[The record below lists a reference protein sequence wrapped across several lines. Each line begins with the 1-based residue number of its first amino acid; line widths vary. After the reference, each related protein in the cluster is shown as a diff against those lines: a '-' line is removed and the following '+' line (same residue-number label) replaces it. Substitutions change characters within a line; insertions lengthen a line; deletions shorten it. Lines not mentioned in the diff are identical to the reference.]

1 MQAAHPNS
9 SSEQPKL
16 APWIPRPRR
25 YLAALFAMLM
35 SATIFEGYDITIF
48 HLATPEIA
56 RTFHM
61 ADPAIG
67 LMATIVR
74 FGGMLSFFVV
84 ILADRYGRKPIIS
97 TTVVCYTLFT
107 LFTALSTGVKS
118 FTIFQ
123 STAQIFLAAEF
134 GVAVTMI
141 SEEFPDATR
150 GRAIAALH
158 MVAFLGVTAAALSYA
173 IMAESRWG
181 WRGMY
186 LLGIAPLVMVAFLRR
201 RLRETARFNA
211 LERARAAASL
221 PRPGFWTS
229 IRNCLAPFAGPY
241 RSRLLVMA
249 GLWNSIGLIGGP
261 TVTYFSLYAR
271 RDHHWKSHQV
281 AAAIILA
288 YAMGTVGSLLSGFL
302 MDRLGRKFTTS
313 FFYLMSGAAMYVL
326 FTSDR
331 YGAIL
336 AGEVVTMFAYQAAR
350 TATSALST
358 ELFPTSIRATGYS
371 LCVQV
376 IGQICWMLSPVVI
389 GLLSGPLGGLGN
401 AASFF
406 AAGPLLGV
414 AIVLWFVPETR
425 GKTLEELS
433 PSAAETPPAKSAP
446 IAPA

>member
-74 FGGMLSFFVV
+74 FGGMLSFLVV

-97 TTVVCYTLFT
+97 TTVLCYTIFT

-123 STAQIFLAAEF
+123 STSQIFLAAEF

-158 MVAFLGVTAAALSYA
+158 MVAFLGVTAAALTYA
-173 IMAESRWG
+173 IMA
-181 WRGMY
+181 
-186 LLGIAPLVMVAFLRR
+186 
-201 RLRETARFNA
+201 
-211 LERARAAASL
+211 
-221 PRPGFWTS
+221 
-229 IRNCLAPFAGPY
+229 
-241 RSRLLVMA
+241 
-249 GLWNSIGLIGGP
+249 
-261 TVTYFSLYAR
+261 
-271 RDHHWKSHQV
+271 
-281 AAAIILA
+281 
-288 YAMGTVGSLLSGFL
+288 
-302 MDRLGRKFTTS
+302 
-313 FFYLMSGAAMYVL
+313 
-326 FTSDR
+326 
-331 YGAIL
+331 
-336 AGEVVTMFAYQAAR
+336 
-350 TATSALST
+350 
-358 ELFPTSIRATGYS
+358 
-371 LCVQV
+371 
-376 IGQICWMLSPVVI
+376 
-389 GLLSGPLGGLGN
+389 
-401 AASFF
+401 
-406 AAGPLLGV
+406 
-414 AIVLWFVPETR
+414 
-425 GKTLEELS
+425 
-433 PSAAETPPAKSAP
+433 
-446 IAPA
+446 

>member
-1 MQAAHPNS
+1 
-9 SSEQPKL
+9 
-16 APWIPRPRR
+16 
-25 YLAALFAMLM
+25 LAALFAMLM

-97 TTVVCYTLFT
+97 TTVLCYTIFT

-123 STAQIFLAAEF
+123 STSQIFLAAEF

-158 MVAFLGVTAAALSYA
+158 MVAFLGVTAAALTYA

-186 LLGIAPLVMVAFLRR
+186 LLGIAPLVMIAFLRR
-201 RLRETARFNA
+201 GLRETARFIA
-211 LERARAAASL
+211 LERARAAAGKA
-221 PRPGFWTS
+221 RPGFWTS
-229 IRNCLAPFAGPY
+229 IRDSLAPLTGPY
-241 RSRLLVMA
+241 RSRLLIMA
-249 GLWNSIGLIGGP
+249 GLWNSLGLIGGP

-288 YAMGTVGSLLSGFL
+288 YAIGTIGSMLSGFL

-313 FFYLMSGAAMYVL
+313 FFYLMSAAAMYVL
-326 FTSDR
+326 FTSDS
-331 YGAIL
+331 YGEIL

-358 ELFPTSIRATGYS
+358 ELFPTAIRATGYS

-376 IGQICWMLSPVVI
+376 MGQVCWMLSPVVI

-401 AASFF
+401 AASLF
-406 AAGPLLGV
+406 AAGPILGV
-414 AIVLWFVPETR
+414 VIVLLFVPETR
-425 GKTLEELS
+425 GKTLEELALS
-433 PSAAETPPAKSAP
+433 IGEPPPAKSSP

>member
-1 MQAAHPNS
+1 MQAAPPNRP
-9 SSEQPKL
+9 SEQPEL
-16 APWIPRPRR
+16 APWIARPRR

-48 HLATPEIA
+48 HLAMPEIA

-74 FGGMLSFFVV
+74 FGGMLSFLVV

-97 TTVVCYTLFT
+97 TTVICYTVFT

-123 STAQIFLAAEF
+123 SAAQIFLAAEF

-158 MVAFLGVTAAALSYA
+158 MVAFLGVTAAALTYA
-173 IMAESRWG
+173 VMAESRWG

-186 LLGIAPLVMVAFLRR
+186 ILGIVPLVMVAFLRR
-201 RLRETARFNA
+201 GLRETARFNA
-211 LERARAAASL
+211 HERLRTAGGL
-221 PRPGFWTS
+221 PRPEFWTQ
-229 IRNCLAPFAGPY
+229 IRNSLAPFAGPY
-241 RSRLLVMA
+241 RARLLVMA

-261 TVTYFSLYAR
+261 TVSFFALFAK
-271 RDHHWKSHQV
+271 RDHHWKSHQIST
-281 AAAIILA
+281 AIILA

-313 FFYLMSGAAMYVL
+313 FFYLMSAAAMYLL
-326 FTSDR
+326 FTSDS

-358 ELFPTSIRATGYS
+358 ELFPTSIRATGYG

-389 GLLSGPLGGLGN
+389 GLLSGRMGGLGN
-401 AASFF
+401 AASLF

-414 AIVLWFVPETR
+414 VIVLWFVPETR

-433 PSAAETPPAKSAP
+433 PAQKTVLDKSPPIP
-446 IAPA
+446 PE

>member
-1 MQAAHPNS
+1 
-9 SSEQPKL
+9 
-16 APWIPRPRR
+16 
-25 YLAALFAMLM
+25 MLM

-56 RTFHM
+56 RTFHL

-97 TTVVCYTLFT
+97 ITVLCYTVLT
-107 LFTALSTGVKS
+107 LFTAMSRGVGQ
-118 FTIFQ
+118 FTLFQ
-123 STAQIFLAAEF
+123 SSAQIFLAAEF

-141 SEEFPDATR
+141 SEEFPDARR

-158 MVAFLGVTAAALSYA
+158 MVAFLGVTAAALTYA

-201 RLRETARFNA
+201 GLRETARFNA
-211 LERARAAASL
+211 LERARTAAGI
-221 PRPGFWTS
+221 PRPEFWTS
-229 IRNCLAPFAGPY
+229 IRDSVMPLFGRY
-241 RSRLLVMA
+241 RSRLLIMA
-249 GLWNSIGLIGGP
+249 GLWNSIGLVGGP
-261 TVTYFSLYAR
+261 TITYFSLYAR

-288 YAMGTVGSLLSGFL
+288 YAMGTIGSMLSGFL

-313 FFYLMSGAAMYVL
+313 FFYLMSGAAMYML
-326 FTSDR
+326 FTSDG

-336 AGEVVTMFAYQAAR
+336 AGEVITMFAYQAAR

-358 ELFPTSIRATGYS
+358 ELFPTAIRATGYS

-376 IGQICWMLSPVVI
+376 IGQICWMLSPVLVGI
-389 GLLSGPLGGLGN
+389 LSGRLGGLGN
-401 AASFF
+401 AASIF
-406 AAGPLLGV
+406 AVGPMIGV
-414 AIVLWFVPETR
+414 VIVVFLVPETR

-433 PSAAETPPAKSAP
+433 PSVAEPPP
-446 IAPA
+446 VITD